1 MKSLTLL
8 TGSSEFPV
16 START
21 ATEPYLLRQIDVE
34 DKGSL
39 DKATVIHAIE
49 QSGQA
54 TYDQAREALKSTS
67 IDSSGKVEI
76 EDWVQLHSLLKQGV
90 ADSLEAKKGK
100 VTVKGTAGTNAQHTI
115 NEDERRSFTEH
126 INAVSLRMI
135 CARTTCLAILF
146 TILFQVLA
154 GDKDVDHV
162 LPIHTDTMQ
171 LFDECRGE
179 LSETRELILD

>member
-1 MKSLTLL
+1 M
-8 TGSSEFPV
+8 
-16 START
+16 
-21 ATEPYLLRQIDVE
+21 
-34 DKGSL
+34 

-67 IDSSGKVEI
+67 IDASGKVEI

-126 INAVSLRMI
+126 INAVSFPASDISVYRY
-135 CARTTCLAILF
+135 
-146 TILFQVLA
+146 
-154 GDKDVDHV
+154 
-162 LPIHTDTMQ
+162 
-171 LFDECRGE
+171 
-179 LSETRELILD
+179 